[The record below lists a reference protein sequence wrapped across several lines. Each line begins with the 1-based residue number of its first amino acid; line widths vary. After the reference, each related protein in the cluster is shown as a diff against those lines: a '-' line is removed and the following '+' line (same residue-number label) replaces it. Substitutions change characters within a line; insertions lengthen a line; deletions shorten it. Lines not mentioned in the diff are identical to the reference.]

1 MRPLAQS
8 AGVLSVV
15 AVAALLVPGRAA
27 GQFFASADTQAHR
40 MLATRAALTA
50 LAQSLDS
57 ILASPTASGADR
69 GRARALGY
77 EVHSRLDGGDF
88 RAGDRVVVRVV
99 GEVGMADTLAVSIDG
114 DVDLATVGTVSV
126 RGVLR
131 SEIEDQLGRAVA
143 RVIRDPEVHA
153 HGLVRLSVQGEVLRP
168 GYCNV
173 PADAPLSDVVTAAG
187 GLTKDA
193 KIEDLRIERGGVK
206 LLDGPGL
213 RQFIE
218 EGRTLD
224 DAGLRPGDQFV
235 VPARVHHDPY
245 GAFRLT
251 ALLLSIPVTIY
262 TLVKI
267 VH

>member
-1 MRPLAQS
+1 MFKF
-8 AGVLSVV
+8 
-15 AVAALLVPGRAA
+15 AALRCALTLTAVTVPARGSA
-27 GQFFASADTQAHR
+27 QFFASADTEAHR

-57 ILASPTASGADR
+57 VVASPTATGADR
-69 GRARALGY
+69 GRARALSY
-77 EVHSRLDGGDF
+77 EVHARLDGGDF

-99 GEVGMADTLAVSIDG
+99 GEVGLTDTLAVSIDG
-114 DVDLATVGTVSV
+114 DVDLPTVGTVSL

-131 SEIEDQLGRAVA
+131 SEVEAQLARAVA

-153 HGLVRLSVQGEVLRP
+153 HGLVRLSVQGEVLHP

-187 GLTKDA
+187 GLSKDA

-206 LLDGPGL
+206 LLEGPAL

-235 VPARVHHDPY
+235 VPARAHHDPY
-245 GAFRLT
+245 GAFRIT